1 MNISYESDVEQGI
14 EAFPGAVPETAV
26 ETPDDANA
34 RKRLGAIKEHT
45 PIEIISGLLAL
56 VSVSTSVATMFI
68 IGGLSINVAG
78 ILSCLL
84 GPYSYLQQRNITD
97 VKSLQETHE
106 ALVKE
111 INQLQMENERLKGL
125 VEQLGGTVEKLE
137 EVENTFDYISEMN
150 IESIDEFSKQVEE
163 SKVILNLMRRN
174 VKSSAMQNVIT
185 VVTNSDIDGNYI
197 FDKNE
202 IETLISNLKTI
213 NGLEFHELNFRKCIE
228 EHNGNVDAVI
238 NVLNHV
244 MNDSGDNEDC
254 IFEFKQ

>member
-14 EAFPGAVPETAV
+14 EAFPGEDPESAA
-26 ETPDDANA
+26 ETPEDANA

-84 GPYSYLQQRNITD
+84 GPYSYWQQRNITD
-97 VKSLQETHE
+97 VKALQQTHE

-111 INQLQMENERLKGL
+111 VDQLQMENERLKGL
-125 VEQLGGTVEKLE
+125 VEELGGTVEKLE

-150 IESIDEFSKQVEE
+150 FESIDEFRKQVEE
-163 SKVILNLMRRN
+163 SKVILNMMKRN

-185 VVTNSDIDGNYI
+185 VVTNSDTDGNYI

-202 IETLISNLKTI
+202 IEDLISNLQAI
-213 NGLEFHELNFRKCIE
+213 NGLEFNEENFRKCIE
-228 EHNGNVDAVI
+228 QHNGNVDAVI
-238 NVLNHV
+238 KVLSHV
-244 MNDSGDNEDC
+244 MHDSGDSENC
-254 IFEFKQ
+254 IFKFTQ